1 MDLFNIKS
9 QNYYFINGLRRSGN
23 HFFISW
29 IISNYKRVLFINDI
43 HSKPILNEKY
53 HKKELTDKIIFR
65 EKNQF
70 VDSINNNLISNKENI
85 TDLKEIDCLIFSM
98 EDKKLDTFYKTIKYF
113 DKIIHKGT
121 VSKSFRAI
129 VIRDLLNL
137 MASRTEALKN
147 ISKNKNKNPL
157 KVDQYIIDVWVS
169 MYNDK
174 KSVLFNYNKFILD
187 YDGYREEIA
196 KKLKLPV
203 LSDDVLLKV
212 PQFFFGSSFNPNSQ
226 SRSKIHD
233 LLNRYK
239 KHQSN
244 KFILSIINNAKIM
257 NILIKD
263 FSINYKVAFM
273 FLTINDIEYEN
284 MWNDYFNTEKDS
296 INKFN
301 IYLFS
306 KYPAEIKSVFKY
318 YIIKNKNKYSTIINN
333 YKILF
338 EEAIEDDLLNK
349 YFIILQDTD
358 IPKYKFKIFYKFLIE
373 KVKENNTIE
382 LLKFN
387 KGNFLENKKFNLI
400 KHTPYSILNRKSI
413 INILK
418 SPYLKY
424 FDYNKVADEYYLSL
438 IYNKT
443 NFKNTAVTY
452 CDWNKYNTY
461 QKYIRTKMYD
471 YIEIFIKNNDIKY
484 KKLSAKYHT
493 FLDEYYRLD
502 IVHEDLTSKVNKKN
516 TFFERMIKHF

>member
-1 MDLFNIKS
+1 MELFNIKS

-29 IISNYKRVLFINDI
+29 IISNYKRVLFINDVN
-43 HSKPILNEKY
+43 SKPILDKKY
-53 HKKELTDKIIFR
+53 HKKELSDKIVFR

-85 TDLKEIDCLIFSM
+85 NDLKEIDCLIFSM

-113 DKIIHKGT
+113 DKIIHKRP
-121 VSKSFRAI
+121 VSTYFKVI

-137 MASRTEALKN
+137 MASRLEAIKN
-147 ISKNKNKNPL
+147 LSDKNKIIDQFKI
-157 KVDQYIIDVWVS
+157 DQYFIDIWMNMII
-169 MYNDK
+169 DK

-187 YDGYREEIA
+187 YGDYREEIG

-203 LSDDVLLKV
+203 LSDDILLKV

-318 YIIKNKNKYSTIINN
+318 YLINNKYSTIINN

-338 EEAIEDDLLNK
+338 KEAIDDDLLNK

-358 IPKYKFKIFYKFLIE
+358 IPKYKFNIFYKFLIE

-387 KGNFLENKKFNLI
+387 KGNSFIENKKFNLI

-438 IYNKT
+438 IYNKMG
-443 NFKNTAVTY
+443 FKNRVVTY
-452 CDWNKYNTY
+452 CDWYKYNKY
-461 QKYIRTKMYD
+461 R
-471 YIEIFIKNNDIKY
+471 EFIKNKDIKY

-493 FLDEYYRLD
+493 FLNEYYRLD
-502 IVHEDLTSKVNKKN
+502 IAHEDLTSKVNKKN
-516 TFFERMIKHF
+516 TFFERKIKHFR